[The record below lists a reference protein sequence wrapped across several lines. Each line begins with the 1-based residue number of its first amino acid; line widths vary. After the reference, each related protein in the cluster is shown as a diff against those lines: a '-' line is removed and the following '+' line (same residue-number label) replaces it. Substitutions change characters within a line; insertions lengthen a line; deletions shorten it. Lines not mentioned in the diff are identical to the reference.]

1 MLNFK
6 SKIEESLI
14 TESKV
19 DKNLHLEHLED
30 QVLNN
35 GISGTR
41 ESILFLRSLRDM
53 LSGHSKSSVDITVK
67 WDGAPA
73 IFAGINPENGKF
85 FVGTKGVFAKTA
97 KLNYTDEDIDNN
109 HPASGLNKKL
119 KYALAYLPELNI
131 KGVLQGDMLF
141 TKGDIK
147 KETIS
152 NEDYIIFQPNT
163 IVYAIPVKSK
173 LAQMMMAAKLGV
185 VFHTEYHGKTMES
198 MKATFGANVSKLSHS
213 KNVWFRDASFTDASG
228 SATFTEDETK
238 KINEILTNAGN
249 LFRDLSPKVLNKIAA
264 NEELKLLVKTYN
276 NMKVRA
282 GEPIKNT
289 VAHANGLIQY
299 INEKS
304 NKEIIAAK
312 KAETKRKREM
322 EKNELISFFQ
332 PNLHQFKLIFDM
344 QNIIVAAKNMIIR
357 KLERVRDVGTFLR
370 TSDGYKITAPEG
382 FVAIDKLSGNAVKL
396 VDRLTFS
403 HANFT
408 ATKSWDK

>member
-1 MLNFK
+1 MNNFK
-6 SKIEESLI
+6 QYLI
-14 TESKV
+14 ESKEG
-19 DKNLHLEHLED
+19 KNLHLEHLED

-41 ESILFLRSLRDM
+41 EAIFFLRSLRDM

-85 FVGTKGVFAKTA
+85 FVGTKGVFAKAA
-97 KLNYTDEDIDNN
+97 KLNYTNEDIDEN
-109 HPASGLNKKL
+109 HPAEGLNKKL
-119 KYALAYLPELNI
+119 KYALAYLPDLNI
-131 KGVLQGDMLF
+131 KGVFQGDMLF
-141 TKGDIK
+141 TRGDIK
-147 KETIS
+147 KETID

-173 LAQMMMAAKLGV
+173 LAQTMLAAKIGI

-198 MKATFGANVSKLSHS
+198 MKASFGANVSKLSHS

-228 SATFTEDETK
+228 AATFTDEETK

-249 LFRDLSPKVLNKIAA
+249 LFRELSPGVLNKIAA
-264 NEELKLLVKTYN
+264 SDELKTLIKAYN

-282 GEPIKNT
+282 GESITNT
-289 VAHANGLIQY
+289 TAHANGLLQHIT
-299 INEKS
+299 EKI
-304 NKEIIAAK
+304 NKEILAVK
-312 KAETKRKREM
+312 KPETKRKREM
-322 EKNELISFFQ
+322 EKNELLSFFQ
-332 PNLHQFKLIFDM
+332 PNLRQFKLIFDI
-344 QNIIVAAKNMIIR
+344 QNILVAAKNMIVR
-357 KLERVRDVGTFLR
+357 KLEKVRDIGTFLR

-382 FVAIDKLSGNAVKL
+382 FVAIDKLSGNAIKL

-408 ATKSWDK
+408 ATKAWDR